1 MNKKKKLL
9 KLSNVFMQTEG
20 QLLTHSY
27 PRNICLWQMVTFKTN
42 DQGLPLSRIKTAA
55 QNDTRDMSATN
66 NYLFV
71 FNSVTEIH
79 TASLIIF
86 H

>member
-1 MNKKKKLL
+1 
-9 KLSNVFMQTEG
+9 MQTEG

-66 NYLFV
+66 NYL
-71 FNSVTEIH
+71 
-79 TASLIIF
+79 
-86 H
+86 